1 MSRAAPSSVP
11 VTPSSRISTVIPR
24 PFLVSFGSR
33 LPQPTPLRAHT
44 LFASAMY
51 LLALL
56 QRMYARASWFVSP
69 SNESQTVFGGI
80 MRCNTRDFVQ
90 RRIRSF
96 GIFEHNL
103 TYYTIASLCEGDLYV
118 DIGANV
124 GYFTLLASRLVGKS
138 GKVISVEAD
147 PVTFMQLL
155 DNLKRNDCRN
165 VSARNVAATA
175 TACRVAIDRTELHN
189 SGTHSIRLEGGEVS
203 VEGVPFRDIVGDE
216 LKRVHFIKIDIEGS
230 EGPILSGI
238 LEVLQDLPH
247 DLIIASEICPASAE
261 HVSRFVAAGFRAY
274 AISNIYTVDYYLIRS
289 YLRRYGEDMSI
300 QMVPVSGY
308 EPSCRDYIF
317 ERADL
322 SNSN

>member
-1 MSRAAPSSVP
+1 
-11 VTPSSRISTVIPR
+11 
-24 PFLVSFGSR
+24 
-33 LPQPTPLRAHT
+33 
-44 LFASAMY
+44 
-51 LLALL
+51 
-56 QRMYARASWFVSP
+56 
-69 SNESQTVFGGI
+69 

-189 SGTHSIRLEGGEVS
+189 SGTHSIRLEGGES
-203 VEGVPFRDIVGDE
+203 
-216 LKRVHFIKIDIEGS
+216 
-230 EGPILSGI
+230 
-238 LEVLQDLPH
+238 
-247 DLIIASEICPASAE
+247 
-261 HVSRFVAAGFRAY
+261 
-274 AISNIYTVDYYLIRS
+274 
-289 YLRRYGEDMSI
+289 
-300 QMVPVSGY
+300 
-308 EPSCRDYIF
+308 
-317 ERADL
+317 
-322 SNSN
+322 